1 MTQQQDA
8 QQQPPISHCR
18 SCGAPMIWANTI
30 TGGAMPLDA
39 QPSSNGNIELRL
51 ERARWRA
58 HVLTAAEL
66 ELLKGQGLE
75 LRTSHFV
82 TCPHAAEHRRRRPA
96 R

>member
-1 MTQQQDA
+1 MTQHT
-8 QQQPPISHCR
+8 QQPEPPINHCR
-18 SCGAPMIWANTI
+18 SCGAPMIWANTV
-30 TGGAMPLDA
+30 TGGAMPLDQ
-39 QPSSNGNIELRL
+39 QPSAQGNIELRL

-58 HVLTAAEL
+58 NVLSPAEL

-82 TCPHAAEHRRRRPA
+82 TCPNAAEHRRRRPA